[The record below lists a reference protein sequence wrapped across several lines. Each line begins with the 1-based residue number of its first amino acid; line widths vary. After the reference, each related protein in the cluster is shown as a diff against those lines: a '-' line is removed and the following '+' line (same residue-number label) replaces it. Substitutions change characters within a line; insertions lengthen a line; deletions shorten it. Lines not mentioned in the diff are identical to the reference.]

1 MDYKGGIAAANKLL
15 DLFKDGFKDYVM
27 RIGEFNNI
35 DSILHSMGIK
45 FQNGKVDRLNDKK
58 DLERINEVVN
68 KFDRL
73 IGVNDANIYTNG
85 KINSESEI
93 KEEIEKIKNIFYG
106 SGEKVKILDFKGTVE
121 KNPYDLM
128 RSIDDRIDKISN
140 LAQSVCN
147 DMINNARTFMKQ
159 LEDLA
164 KRIDETGEENS
175 TVSGLIYAFANKYMK
190 IINKISTALKSQTSV
205 LGSITSTVT
214 NAAISADKIGTTL
227 GDINTTDFILK
238 QYESYNDYDG
248 MNWLRDIL
256 FE

>member
-1 MDYKGGIAAANKLL
+1 
-15 DLFKDGFKDYVM
+15 
-27 RIGEFNNI
+27 
-35 DSILHSMGIK
+35 
-45 FQNGKVDRLNDKK
+45 
-58 DLERINEVVN
+58 
-68 KFDRL
+68 
-73 IGVNDANIYTNG
+73 
-85 KINSESEI
+85 
-93 KEEIEKIKNIFYG
+93 
-106 SGEKVKILDFKGTVE
+106 
-121 KNPYDLM
+121 
-128 RSIDDRIDKISN
+128 
-140 LAQSVCN
+140 
-147 DMINNARTFMKQ
+147 MKQ

>member
-1 MDYKGGIAAANKLL
+1 MD
-15 DLFKDGFKDYVM
+15 
-27 RIGEFNNI
+27 
-35 DSILHSMGIK
+35 
-45 FQNGKVDRLNDKK
+45 
-58 DLERINEVVN
+58 
-68 KFDRL
+68 
-73 IGVNDANIYTNG
+73 
-85 KINSESEI
+85 KIE
-93 KEEIEKIKNIFYG
+93 NIFYG

-121 KNPYDLM
+121 KNSYALL
-128 RSIDDRIDKISN
+128 RGIDDRVDKIGK

-147 DMINNARTFMKQ
+147 DMINNARSFMKQ

-175 TVSGLIYAFANKYMK
+175 TLAGLIYAFANKYMK
-190 IINKISTALKSQTSV
+190 IINKLTKALSSQSSVLKSISLTA
-205 LGSITSTVT
+205 T